1 MQPPGHHGG
10 YRDAAPP
17 PGMPDPERGRRMVG
31 CGCWTLGMMVGAVL
45 LFLLFVIFPVASGI
59 GPRMLGAMCVGAGLA
74 FPGAVVYLI
83 VPRLLDRYDPEPWY
97 ALVLALLWG
106 GVAAC
111 GMSALVNSLVGEVLN
126 QAMGQ
131 GVGNFASLVISAPI
145 MEEAT
150 KGILVLGYLYFLRR
164 EFDGVVDGIIYA
176 TFVAIGFAAVENV
189 IYYARAG
196 LEPNA
201 EESLRAIF
209 FLRGGLTPWAHPL
222 FTSMT
227 GIGVGLARE
236 STKPVVRFIS
246 PVLGYMAAVT
256 LHAIWNGVTTLPS
269 GGIIACL
276 MLPLWMIF
284 VAAFL
289 AIVAV
294 LARRRGSIIR
304 AHLIDE
310 VALGHLSQEELDIV
324 ASAFGGITAYFRKG
338 SAGVEFVRAVARLA
352 LSKWHSARAMKEVKH
367 TVSMD
372 FIIPLRRKIKELR
385 GQGASPAT
393 GPPPRR

>member
-10 YRDAAPP
+10 YRNAAPP

-31 CGCWTLGMMVGAVL
+31 CGCWTLGMGVGAVL

-74 FPGAVVYLI
+74 FPGAVVYLV

-111 GMSALVNSLVGEVLN
+111 GISALVNSLVGAVL
-126 QAMGQ
+126 GE
-131 GVGNFASLVISAPI
+131 FASLVISAPI
-145 MEEAT
+145 VEEAT

-164 EFDGVVDGIIYA
+164 EFDGIVDGIIYA

-201 EESLRAIF
+201 SESLRAIF

-222 FTSMT
+222 FTAMT
-227 GIGVGLARE
+227 GIGVGMARE
-236 STKPVVRFIS
+236 SPSPVVRFVS

-269 GGIIACL
+269 GGVIACL

-294 LARRRGSIIR
+294 LARRRGNIIR
-304 AHLIDE
+304 AHLVDE

-324 ASAFGGITAYFRKG
+324 ASAFGGVTAYFRKG
-338 SAGVEFVRAVARLA
+338 SAGVDFVRAVARLA

-372 FIIPLRRKIKELR
+372 FIIPLRRKVRELR
-385 GQGASPAT
+385 AQGASPAT